1 MDYAFRTNK
10 SVIIKLEG
18 NVKDEEIK
26 AFVAKK
32 HQFKRTIRKAVVPD
46 SIPERDN

>member
-10 SVIIKLEG
+10 SVIRKLEG